1 MPSNVC
7 TCVYHVNIN
16 YLISAVHRCITDF
29 PKDHLHLLASTVSS
43 KFLATLAATHPRLT
57 FTETLTGFK
66 HMGNVSDRLRREGDT
81 VIFAFE
87 EAIGFMCGDAV
98 LDKVGGALQ
107 NIYRVCLVV
116 SCIIVCIFTALLY

>member
-1 MPSNVC
+1 MVAPSIFSPHPPGNELGALLGWWLV
-7 TCVYHVNIN
+7 TQHQARHP
-16 YLISAVHRCITDF
+16 SSTAT
-29 PKDHLHLLASTVSS
+29 LHLLASTVSS

-116 SCIIVCIFTALLY
+116 S